1 MTARHHMVLRDEDIR
16 NLKLS
21 DTFCI
26 QQKHNAH
33 GSQLATG
40 LVFAISRGKTNKHR
54 VRLFATAFRHKDFLR
69 CTVGAFAFYM
79 FERFHAFY
87 APKNPV
93 TGAFYMAHFN
103 KPDEP
108 YFIERNIHTPP
119 LDLQRAIFPWIEDI
133 FNVDQPGRKETWK
146 KELDNEME
154 GIDPNR
160 PKNNDTHWTP
170 THGPVKE
177 GKEQDHDEAV
187 NARAE
192 ANALNSSVDIDR
204 CSFLKLL
211 VRMRRVII
219 QDAVCFMEPDANGK
233 TLTNS
238 LIRHLIEDVFGSDQ
252 LKNMFYEYRELV
264 RESNKTSNATKNQLQ
279 SDSPLNATS
288 VSSSMAYLGQEI
300 ATLRQSLEQIHV
312 NSQAQPSIQT
322 IVEKTVSNLLPVIV
336 QTFQQMAAGQQ
347 QQQQQQ
353 EDHQAQLDLAHLLSR
368 YPRLQRQV
376 SPQEPF
382 TMSPGPAQHQSL
394 LQQQPYPHQQL
405 QYTQTH
411 PQQQQSS
418 QPQQEQQPL
427 IPRRQ
432 WQPPATSDANVE
444 MSEAEAPTGPGPE
457 LKEAEKKKRQRE
469 QESRNENRGYRMAL
483 DHGNLTLQ
491 EAWDEFHGPCKQAKL
506 QDKKWPYTTG
516 RKKVLYRRTKL
527 MELIKERAMKN
538 SETPAE
544 TIEAL
549 TT

>member
-1 MTARHHMVLRDEDIR
+1 
-16 NLKLS
+16 
-21 DTFCI
+21 
-26 QQKHNAH
+26 
-33 GSQLATG
+33 
-40 LVFAISRGKTNKHR
+40 
-54 VRLFATAFRHKDFLR
+54 
-69 CTVGAFAFYM
+69 
-79 FERFHAFY
+79 
-87 APKNPV
+87 
-93 TGAFYMAHFN
+93 MAHFN

-108 YFIERNIHTPP
+108 YFIERNIHPPP
-119 LDLQRAIFPWIEDI
+119 LELQRAIFPWIEDI

-154 GIDPNR
+154 GIDPNK
-160 PKNNDTHWTP
+160 PNNNDTHWTP
-170 THGPVKE
+170 AHGPVKE

-219 QDAVCFMEPDANGK
+219 QDAICFMEPDANGK

-252 LKNMFYEYRELV
+252 LMNMFYKYRELV
-264 RESNKTSNATKNQLQ
+264 REGIKTSNSAKNQLQ
-279 SDSPLNATS
+279 TDSPLNATS

-336 QTFQQMAAGQQ
+336 QTLAVGQQ
-347 QQQQQQ
+347 QQQQRQ
-353 EDHQAQLDLAHLLSR
+353 EDYQAQLDLAHLLSR
-368 YPRLQRQV
+368 YPRLQVQV
-376 SPQEPF
+376 SPQQPF

-394 LQQQPYPHQQL
+394 VQQQPYPHQQ
-405 QYTQTH
+405 Q
-411 PQQQQSS
+411 PS

-444 MSEAEAPTGPGPE
+444 MSEAEAAIGPGPE
-457 LKEAEKKKRQRE
+457 LREAEKKKRQRE
-469 QESRNENRGYRMAL
+469 QESLNENRGYRMAL

-527 MELIKERAMKN
+527 MTLIKERASKN
-538 SETPAE
+538 NETPAD
-544 TIEAL
+544 TIVAL
-549 TT
+549 TTEYTKGKQPPTVNQILNGLINQQ